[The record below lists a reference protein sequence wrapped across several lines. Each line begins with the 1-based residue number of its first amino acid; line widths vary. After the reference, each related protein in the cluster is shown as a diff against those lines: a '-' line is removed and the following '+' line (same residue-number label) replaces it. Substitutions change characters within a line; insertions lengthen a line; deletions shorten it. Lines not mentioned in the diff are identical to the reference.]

1 MSNGEGASSGDDD
14 RVLSVLVI
22 EGHSIISDAL
32 VLALRSWGVG
42 AAMAINPTSADLQA
56 VVEAAGGCTVVLA
69 GLLVGDGGTTLA
81 AIRALVARGAKVLAF
96 TTDQGTVLAGQALR
110 AGVEAV
116 VHKDIPLERLVEAI
130 RAVHAGRCLLT
141 DDERTALLEQLVAGD
156 EGNALLRP
164 FQALSEREAA
174 TLRHLVQG
182 RSPSAVALA
191 EQITI
196 HTVRKHIHSVL
207 AKLGVQSQREALAL
221 ARHAGWPPPELTAGQ

>member
-1 MSNGEGASSGDDD
+1 MSHGEGASSGDDD
-14 RVLSVLVI
+14 LSVLVV
-22 EGHSIISDAL
+22 EGHSVISDAL
-32 VLALRSWGVG
+32 VLALRSCGVG

-56 VVEAAGGCTVVLA
+56 VVEAAVGCTVLLA

-81 AIRALVARGAKVLAF
+81 AIRALVARDAKVLAF

-130 RAVHAGRCLLT
+130 RAVHAGRCLLP
-141 DDERTALLEQLVAGD
+141 DDERTALLEQLVAVD

-164 FQALSEREAA
+164 FQALFEREAT
-174 TLRHLVQG
+174 TLRHLVEG